1 MKSFGHLKHVHIQ
14 HNRKKTRHLPSLAPS
29 QPIVSHLPVFS
40 ISGTGIH
47 LHLFSYK
54 RHKHIHGTSLV
65 IQSLGLGACTAKHRL
80 HFIWQPAF
88 RGHDALH
95 GTTQR
100 SLLCSH
106 SPVLTQLSLLVSCLE
121 FLKNQAGQ
129 KVPDGNLCKFLLIT
143 VSSASSTKSGMASI
157 CT

>member
-1 MKSFGHLKHVHIQ
+1 MVF
-14 HNRKKTRHLPSLAPS
+14 
-29 QPIVSHLPVFS
+29 HLPVFS

-65 IQSLGLGACTAKHRL
+65 VQWLGLGACTAKHRL

-95 GTTQR
+95 GTTPEKPPMFSQPCLDIAFLA
-100 SLLCSH
+100 SIM
-106 SPVLTQLSLLVSCLE
+106 PGVSQELGWP
-121 FLKNQAGQ
+121 K
-129 KVPDGNLCKFLLIT
+129 KFQMVT
-143 VSSASSTKSGMASI
+143 SASSYSLLYPQHPAQSLAWPQYALDE
-157 CT
+157 